1 MQDSSDVHAII
12 EAVFRAEHGKV
23 IASLIGALGDFD
35 VAEEA
40 LQEALTVALLRWPR
54 DGSPPSP
61 AAWLVTAARRKA
73 IDTWRRER
81 QRHEKYAQLERP
93 GWTSEDT
100 MDANDSYDGAI
111 ADERLRLIFTC
122 CHPALSLE
130 ARVALT
136 LRTLGGLSTAEI
148 ARALLIP
155 EPTLGQRLFRAK
167 RKIREAGIPYQV
179 PPDHLLPERLDGV
192 LAVVYLIFNEGYSA
206 SAGDV
211 LIRRELCS
219 EAIRLG
225 RALREVMPDEPEVS
239 GLLALMLLQDSR
251 RAARDTGRDSGPAS
265 LDEQDRSL
273 WDHAEIAEGSALIE
287 QTLRI
292 GRVGVYQL
300 QAAIAAIHAEAR
312 TADATDWPQIAAVYA
327 VLASCDPSPIVQ
339 LNRAAA
345 VGMAEGPEHGL
356 RLMEAPEVAGPLEN
370 YRWFHS
376 ARADLLRRMGRASAA
391 SVAYARALELAE
403 NAGERA
409 FLRRRLAESSVQMA
423 KSPASSTD
431 FRTPPTS

>member
-1 MQDSSDVHAII
+1 MAVQHWSDVHSRIDG
-12 EAVFRAEHGKV
+12 VFRAEHGKV

-35 VAEEA
+35 AAEEA
-40 LQEALTVALLRWPR
+40 LQEAFAIALERWPR
-54 DGSPPSP
+54 DGIPPNP
-61 AAWLVTAARRKA
+61 AAWLVTTAKRKA

-81 QRHEKYAQLERP
+81 QRHEKYAMLNQP
-93 GWTSEDT
+93 DWTSDDD
-100 MDANDSYDGAI
+100 MDANDSDNGAV

-122 CHPALSLE
+122 CHPALGLE

-148 ARALLIP
+148 GRALLVP

-206 SAGDV
+206 TAGESV
-211 LIRRELCS
+211 MRRELCI

-225 RALREVMPDEPEVS
+225 RALRQVMPDEPEVA

-251 RAARDTGRDSGPAS
+251 RLARHMGTDGGAAS
-265 LDEQDRSL
+265 LEEQDRTL
-273 WDHAEIAEGSALIE
+273 WDRAEIVEGSALIE

-292 GRVGVYQL
+292 GRVGPYQL
-300 QAAIAAIHAEAR
+300 QAAIAAVHAEAD
-312 TADATDWPQIAAVYA
+312 TASTTDWRQIAALYDL
-327 VLASCDPSPIVQ
+327 LARCDPSPIVE

-345 VGMAEGPEHGL
+345 LAMADGPERGL
-356 RLMEAPEVAGPLEN
+356 QLMDRPEIAEPLRD

-376 ARADLLRRMGRASAA
+376 ARADLLRRLGHLAEASAA
-391 SVAYARALELAE
+391 YVRALELAE

-409 FLRRRLAESSVQMA
+409 YLLRRLAEVAPQRSRHA
-423 KSPASSTD
+423 D
-431 FRTPPTS
+431 C